1 MSEAKGK
8 DRNINTVGRFGIREV
23 GSRPLGVSV
32 IRRADTGN
40 VEVWWRGNRIAWWT
54 SSQEVAGMVAAINW
68 AEVRRSSGGEFFGV
82 RVVVDDCLPQGEA
95 RLVSTTDEVRLVN
108 IGGADAGE

>member
-1 MSEAKGK
+1 LKKCEPGEGIAYAIKRATPESLEAL
-8 DRNINTVGRFGIREV
+8 REV
-23 GSRPLGVSV
+23 L
-32 IRRADTGN
+32 RRRCEQTRKLW
-40 VEVWWRGNRIAWWT
+40 E
-54 SSQEVAGMVAAINW
+54 E
-68 AEVRRSSGGEFFGV
+68 SGGELFGV

>member
-1 MSEAKGK
+1 MKKCEPGEGIAYAIKRATPESLEAL
-8 DRNINTVGRFGIREV
+8 REV
-23 GSRPLGVSV
+23 L
-32 IRRADTGN
+32 RRRCEQTRKLW
-40 VEVWWRGNRIAWWT
+40 E
-54 SSQEVAGMVAAINW
+54 E
-68 AEVRRSSGGEFFGV
+68 SGGELFGV